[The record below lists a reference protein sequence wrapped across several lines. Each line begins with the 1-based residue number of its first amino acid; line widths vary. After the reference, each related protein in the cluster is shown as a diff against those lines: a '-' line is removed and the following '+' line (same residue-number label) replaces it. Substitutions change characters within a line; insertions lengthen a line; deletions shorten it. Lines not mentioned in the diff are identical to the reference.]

1 MTASFKINSVAA
13 LSQHFVERHQQAA
26 SQLELK
32 LAFTPP
38 FLSSTFQDLDLPPS
52 LSPTTQESLTP
63 ATQCA
68 PPQASSLTAR
78 LANALPVNMPVLRI
92 LSTIVP

>member
-13 LSQHFVERHQQAA
+13 LSQHSVERHQQTA

-38 FLSSTFQDLDLPPS
+38 SLSSTFKD
-52 LSPTTQESLTP
+52 
-63 ATQCA
+63 
-68 PPQASSLTAR
+68 
-78 LANALPVNMPVLRI
+78 
-92 LSTIVP
+92 